1 MQGSIPSMNHKLS
14 QSLIF
19 FTAGA
24 TLFIGGIGTYH
35 LVFKEKDQLPHLIS
49 VSATTAIPS
58 GSLLENTPYSLEE
71 TRGAENRVRSRS
83 PAFQSESTQLE
94 VKAKRR

>member
-1 MQGSIPSMNHKLS
+1 MNHKLS

-24 TLFIGGIGTYH
+24 TLFIGGMGTYH
-35 LVFKEKDQLPHLIS
+35 LVFKEKDRLPHLIS
-49 VSATTAIPS
+49 VSATSSIPS
-58 GSLLENTPYSLEE
+58 GSLLQGTPYSIDS
-71 TRGAENRVRSRS
+71 TREAENRVRTRS